1 MNGIDKNKIKDKDK
15 FRKRYI
21 KNRGY
26 AISKKTAQTL
36 NLTHSMI
43 DIGDEYFYLAYSDN
57 NNFNKINKKI
67 IQKIEKL
74 NKNFKTF
81 NDNRLFIF
89 STIRINKDILK
100 EELEYLIKKSNKN
113 DKKYNIIYVLSL
125 NKLCIFDLKNNNY
138 AYKELD
144 KEIIYKIEE
153 NVNKFVGE
161 N

>member
-1 MNGIDKNKIKDKDK
+1 MRRFVK
-15 FRKRYI
+15 
-21 KNRGY
+21 
-26 AISKKTAQTL
+26 L
-36 NLTHSMI
+36 LTHSKKQNCPPI
-43 DIGDEYFYLAYSDN
+43 FCESCPFFHFDREFQEKDIVCFARNPSRIRCKTVKY
-57 NNFNKINKKI
+57 
-67 IQKIEKL
+67 
-74 NKNFKTF
+74 KNFKTF